1 VQVRT
6 QELQE
11 REQFLQTVLD
21 TFPLSVFWK
30 DINSVYLGCNQ
41 NLLREAGLSTIA
53 QIIGK
58 TDYELPWG
66 ETEADIY
73 QADDREVIESQTAKL
88 GIVETQHQA
97 NGQIIW
103 VETNKLPLRN
113 LQGDVIGVLGTY
125 QDISDRKAVEKALM
139 LKQRHLAALMN
150 NIPHIAWIKDE
161 QSRFIAVNTPFVQAC
176 GVSAE
181 ELVGKTDFDIWS
193 ADLAQ
198 AYRDDDAEV
207 LQSGQRKVVVEKVAR
222 TDGTLGWFET
232 GATLT

>member
-1 VQVRT
+1 M
-6 QELQE
+6 
-11 REQFLQTVLD
+11 
-21 TFPLSVFWK
+21 
-30 DINSVYLGCNQ
+30 YLGCNQ